1 MFAYIKGNIEYV
13 AKDFFVMEV
22 NGLGFKIYANATT
35 LGKLDS
41 AKDAVKVY
49 THLYVREDVMTL
61 FGFLSD
67 EELRLFEQLIN
78 VSGIGPKAGLAI
90 LSAMT
95 PAQFAMS
102 LLTNDINNL
111 VKVPGIGKKTAQRLI
126 LELKDKIRQRDIAPP
141 LDMPELA
148 DNNRSEALSALMT
161 LGYTAQ
167 EAEKAIAHVYKE
179 DYDTETLLKL
189 ALSELSSIK

>member
-1 MFAYIKGNIEYV
+1 
-13 AKDFFVMEV
+13 MEV

-41 AKDAVKVY
+41 AKDVVKVY
-49 THLYVREDVMTL
+49 THLYVRGDAMTL

-78 VSGIGPKAGLAI
+78 VSGIGPKVGLSI
-90 LSAMT
+90 LSTMT

-102 LLTNDINNL
+102 LLTNDINSL
-111 VKVPGIGKKTAQRLI
+111 VKVPGVGKKTAQRLI
-126 LELKDKIRQRDIAPP
+126 LELKDKIRQRDMAPS
-141 LDMPELA
+141 LDIPEPA
-148 DNNRSEALSALMT
+148 DNNRSETLSALMA

-179 DYDTETLLKL
+179 DYDTEALLKL
-189 ALSELSSIK
+189 ALSELASKK